1 MRFNAMKKKNQG
13 LHVYAQFDLEFIYK
27 LINLSRVAS
36 TEINSSII
44 INVEVFTMRVLILF
58 KTKEITCNI
67 NIF

>member
-1 MRFNAMKKKNQG
+1 MKKKNQW
-13 LHVYAQFDLEFIYK
+13 LYAQFDLEFIYK

-44 INVEVFTMRVLILF
+44 INVEVFTMRVLILLRTF